1 MFVCKTNS
9 KVSELQHIIIITL
22 QLYPY
27 GNAAYTDKTAN
38 LRKKGES
45 TFNLHIKRRKA
56 KPQTG
61 TDKHESH
68 FFKIIKNVYHREWY

>member
-1 MFVCKTNS
+1 MFVCKTNGN
-9 KVSELQHIIIITL
+9 VSELQHIIIITL
-22 QLYPY
+22 QVYPY
-27 GNAAYTDKTAN
+27 RIATYTDKTAN

-45 TFNLHIKRRKA
+45 TLHIKRRKA

-68 FFKIIKNVYHREWY
+68 LFKIIKNVNHREWY